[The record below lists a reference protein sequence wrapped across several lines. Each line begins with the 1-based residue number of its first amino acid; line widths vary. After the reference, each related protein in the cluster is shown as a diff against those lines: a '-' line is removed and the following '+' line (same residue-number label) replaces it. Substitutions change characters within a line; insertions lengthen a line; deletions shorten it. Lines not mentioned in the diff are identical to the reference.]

1 MISIS
6 ISIPG
11 KNLSA
16 AEIGEAAIALDN
28 AGIDELCDLLQKL
41 KSRRAPDHLHL
52 STSGCGEGD
61 LDAAPPEPPDILIE
75 ELRIAKITE

>member
-1 MISIS
+1 MIRIE
-6 ISIPG
+6 IGIPD

-61 LDAAPPEPPDILIE
+61 LDATPPEPPYILVE
-75 ELRIAKITE
+75 ELRIAKIAE

>member
-1 MISIS
+1 MIRISIG
-6 ISIPG
+6 IPG
-11 KNLSA
+11 KKLSA

-52 STSGCGEGD
+52 STSGYGDGD
-61 LDAAPPEPPDILIE
+61 LDATPPEPPDILVE
-75 ELRIAKITE
+75 ELRIAKIAE

>member
-1 MISIS
+1 MINIS

-16 AEIGEAAIALDN
+16 ADIAEAAIALDN
-28 AGIDELCDLLQKL
+28 AGIDELCNLLQEL

-61 LDAAPPEPPDILIE
+61 LDATPPEPLDILVE
-75 ELRIAKITE
+75 ELRIAKIAE